1 MDTRTSKINK
11 QFYNKI
17 SCNKFN
23 GMASRWFFSA
33 HVVQWSVELW
43 SEVRCKK
50 CSPAHWSP
58 MILIIWTCCH
68 KTCILNR
75 LDFNR
80 VRNKICMHI
89 VERKNNITLN
99 RSNERFDWLCSMTIK
114 TWKSTHANKKKTCLN
129 ITVKIR
135 DQLLGCDSQKMCF
148 HRDNLQFWG
157 ASWPGGPSFLGGPR
171 PIAVHR
177 CELHP
182 TCPGFDHRMSMPSST
197 QGPTW
202 APYGGFYCR
211 HCNSFDTLV
220 VFRKCVGMLRWN
232 LHWTILGHCAWK
244 TRKKNLF
251 FSELWPFKT
260 HHTSV
265 WWKFSHAL
273 PCDR

>member
-1 MDTRTSKINK
+1 MDTRTSEINK

-114 TWKSTHANKKKTCLN
+114 TWKSTHANKKKHVWTSRSRSVTN
-129 ITVKIR
+129 
-135 DQLLGCDSQKMCF
+135 
-148 HRDNLQFWG
+148 FWD
-157 ASWPGGPSFLGGPR
+157 ATP
-171 PIAVHR
+171 
-177 CELHP
+177 
-182 TCPGFDHRMSMPSST
+182 
-197 QGPTW
+197 
-202 APYGGFYCR
+202 
-211 HCNSFDTLV
+211 
-220 VFRKCVGMLRWN
+220 RKCVSIVITSNFEGPPGPAGL
-232 LHWTILGHCAWK
+232 
-244 TRKKNLF
+244 LF
-251 FSELWPFKT
+251 
-260 HHTSV
+260 
-265 WWKFSHAL
+265 
-273 PCDR
+273 